1 MRDGLTLGS
10 HFQPIYSL
18 AHRRTVGME
27 ALLRWKHPQLGDVPP
42 MKFIPLAEE
51 TGLPVLVAEDP
62 LTCVV
67 RGCGLALERM
77 DRLGSIFTNE

>member
-27 ALLRWKHPQLGDVPP
+27 ALLRAAEQGNALSPPQV
-42 MKFIPLAEE
+42 
-51 TGLPVLVAEDP
+51 
-62 LTCVV
+62 
-67 RGCGLALERM
+67 
-77 DRLGSIFTNE
+77 